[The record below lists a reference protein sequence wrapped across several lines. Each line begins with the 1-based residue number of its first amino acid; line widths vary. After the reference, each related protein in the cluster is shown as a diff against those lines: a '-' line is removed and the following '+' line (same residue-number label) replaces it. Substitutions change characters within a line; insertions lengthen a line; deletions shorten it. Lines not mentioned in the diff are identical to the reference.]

1 MPTITANWAPCN
13 VAWPSYQQYLTD
25 NQGLGT
31 SPKAWAGITS
41 VTFNHV
47 NFIGSGGVDIYSTQ
61 DLATLSFP
69 NLERIETVDPNGN
82 PGEYLQPLFN
92 IISNDALTQ
101 VQCPSLTFVG
111 GHESINIAIINNAA
125 LTNINMPLV
134 VFDCDNV
141 DINFSGNALSQS
153 CVDQILARAD
163 ASPVPSGTVKNIRL
177 NGGTSSAPSGAGLA
191 SKASLITKGWNPT
204 TN

>member
-1 MPTITANWAPCN
+1 MPSISANWTPCN
-13 VAWPSYQQYLTD
+13 IAWQSYQQYLTD

-47 NFIGSGGVDIYSTQ
+47 NFIGSGGVDIYNTQ
-61 DLATLSFP
+61 DLASVLFP

-82 PGEYLQPLFN
+82 PGDYLQPLFN
-92 IISNDALTQ
+92 IIENDLLTE
-101 VQCPSLTFVG
+101 VQFPVLTFVG
-111 GHESINIAIINNAA
+111 GHESINIAILDNAA
-125 LTNINMPLV
+125 LANINMPVV

-141 DINFSGNALSQS
+141 DINFSGNALSES

-163 ASPVPSGTVKNIRL
+163 ASPVPSGTVKNLRL
-177 NGGTSSAPSGAGLA
+177 GGGTSSAPSVAGLA
-191 SKASLITKGWNPT
+191 SKASLTGKGWVVT

>member
-13 VAWPSYQQYLTD
+13 IDWPSYQQYLTD

-41 VTFNHV
+41 VTFKHV
-47 NFIGSGGVDIYSTQ
+47 NFIGSGGVDIYNTN
-61 DLATLSFP
+61 DLVTINFP
-69 NLERIETVDPNGN
+69 NLERIETVDANGT
-82 PGEYLQPLFN
+82 PFGYLQPLFN
-92 IISNDALTQ
+92 IASNHLLTE
-101 VQCPSLTFVG
+101 VQCPALTFVG
-111 GHESINIAIINNAA
+111 GFSDTFIAIINNPL

-134 VFDCDNV
+134 IFDNDNV
-141 DINFSGNALSQS
+141 DINFSGNALSQA

-163 ASPVPSGTVKNIRL
+163 ASPVPSGVVKNIRL
-177 NGGTSSAPSGAGLA
+177 NGGTSSAPSAAGLL